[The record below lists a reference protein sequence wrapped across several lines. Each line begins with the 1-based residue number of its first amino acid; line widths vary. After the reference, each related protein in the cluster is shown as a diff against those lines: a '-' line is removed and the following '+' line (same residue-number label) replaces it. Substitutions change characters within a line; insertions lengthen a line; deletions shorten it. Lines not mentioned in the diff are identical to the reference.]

1 MITLKALNK
10 YYNKNKNNE
19 LHVLKNVSI
28 TLPEKGMVVLLGPSG
43 SGKSTLLNVL
53 GGLDSTHSGTVD
65 VLSKSFNKYRTK
77 TWDHLRATEI
87 GVIFQNYNLISQE
100 TVYENIAITLRM
112 LGYKDE
118 SVIEKR
124 VMDLL
129 RAVKMERF
137 YKRRAIQLSGGQQ
150 QRVAIARAL
159 AKRPQLLLT
168 DEPTGNLDSKNTY
181 DVMRIL
187 RKVADQTLV
196 IMVTHEE
203 ALATQF
209 ADRILRLED
218 GKIINDEPNTPE
230 TSIHQ
235 TFDGD
240 IYLGEFNHQSQAK
253 GDEQLLNLYAEE
265 KIKAPLD
272 ITMVL
277 DQGTLYFK
285 VDQPE
290 IKKIVQVTDD
300 SDIRFKKGKREG
312 ATVEATDDYDL
323 SALDQ
328 FEKKAD
334 VKNVLDIKN
343 TVKLTLKSLAQ
354 SSRGMKFL
362 YFGFILT
369 GALIALSLS
378 FLNTI
383 IIIPEETVKVYPENT
398 LAIERSSLDGNS
410 ISFIEDAYETT
421 GSGSLDIFIRPE
433 AGYELE
439 SFPLYQTQRNVFML
453 GAFFP
458 ANLLEA
464 SDITAGRL
472 PQTDGEVV
480 IDALHGE
487 DILADNTLQAYGLD
501 APEVLIGLTLYVSG
515 TPLEIVG
522 ISNNVANG
530 LFVGTKDYAVVR
542 STQLSGVRIYE
553 GVTDEV
559 TFTSGVVPSDDQ
571 SALINLINA
580 DLNPEAIPST
590 ITLGNGTVFNVIGT
604 YESDTINEPLI
615 AAEGIHRILLS
626 QASEGDVIHLTAS
639 DPVALENVLNS
650 QSIPSEDAL
659 SLAVRE
665 QREFNMQNSIG
676 LLIFTLI
683 ALGASALSFYFIIRS
698 SLIER
703 VRDIGIYRSLGI
715 RSTDILKLFVV
726 EALIISTLTSLI
738 GFVGMSLILNQIQQT
753 TRDII
758 EVLRVSTLS
767 VAFGILFIYTVNLL
781 AGLFPVFTL
790 LRKTPAA
797 ILTKYDI

>member
-28 TLPEKGMVVLLGPSG
+28 TLPDKGMVVLLGPSG
-43 SGKSTLLNVL
+43 SGKTTLLNVL
-53 GGLDSTHSGTVD
+53 GGLDSTHSGSID
-65 VLSKSFNKYRTK
+65 LMSQHFEKYQTK
-77 TWDHLRATEI
+77 HWDHVRATEI
-87 GVIFQNYNLISQE
+87 GVIFQNYNLINQE

-118 SVIEKR
+118 KVIESR

-159 AKRPQLLLT
+159 AKKPRLLLT

-218 GKIINDEPNTPE
+218 GRIISDEANTPE

-240 IYLGEFNHQSQAK
+240 IYLGEFTHETKASAEHQSLA
-253 GDEQLLNLYAEE
+253 LYADE
-265 KIKAPLD
+265 KIDTPMN

-290 IKKIVQVTDD
+290 IKKIIQVSDD
-300 SDIRFKKGKREG
+300 SDIRFKTGKREG
-312 ATVEATDDYDL
+312 ATVDTADDYDL

-328 FEKKAD
+328 FEKKSD

-343 TVKLTLKSLAQ
+343 TVKLTLQSLAQ

-362 YFGFILT
+362 YLGFILT
-369 GALIALSLS
+369 GALIALSLA

-383 IIIPEETVKVYPENT
+383 VIIPEKTVQVFPEST
-398 LAIERSSLDGNS
+398 LATEKSSFETNS
-410 ISFIEDAYETT
+410 LPALIDAYEASNT
-421 GSGSLDIFIRPE
+421 GTVEAFIRPDT
-433 AGYELE
+433 GYELE
-439 SFPLYQTQRNVFML
+439 AFPLYQTRNTIFMMA
-453 GAFFP
+453 AFFP

-464 SDITAGRL
+464 SDLLIGRL
-472 PQTDGEVV
+472 PSEGEIV
-480 IDALHGE
+480 IDQLHAE
-487 DILADNTLQAYGLD
+487 DILSNNTLLAYGLED
-501 APEVLIGLTLYVSG
+501 TDVLLGLSINLSG
-515 TPLEIVG
+515 ERFEIVG
-522 ISNNVANG
+522 ISEGVANG
-530 LFVGTKDYAVVR
+530 IFIGSAGYAWVR
-542 STQLSGVRIYE
+542 SSQLPSVSVYDT
-553 GVTDEV
+553 VTDQVE
-559 TFTSGVVPSDDQ
+559 FTSGSVPSDDQ
-571 SALINLINA
+571 SVLLNLTNETI
-580 DLNPEAIPST
+580 DPESVPNT
-590 ITLGNGTVFNVIGT
+590 ITLGNGVSFNVIGT
-604 YESDTINEPLI
+604 YRSDTVFEPLI
-615 AAEGIHRILLS
+615 SVEGVNRILL
-626 QASEGDVIHLTAS
+626 ADLAATDTVHLLAPNPT
-639 DPVALENVLNS
+639 ALENLLIS
-650 QSIPSEDAL
+650 QSIPYENAL
-659 SLAVRE
+659 DLAIDN
-665 QREFNMQNSIG
+665 QREDNIDNSVG

-703 VRDIGIYRSLGI
+703 VREIGIYRSLGI
-715 RSTDILKLFVV
+715 RSFDIMKLFVV

-758 EVLRVSTLS
+758 EVLRVSSLS
-767 VAFGILFIYTVNLL
+767 VMVGILFIYVVNLL
-781 AGLFPVFTL
+781 AGLFPVYTL
-790 LRKTPAA
+790 LRKTPST
-797 ILTKYDI
+797 ILSKYDI